1 MVSKVQPF
9 LMFQGEAQAAL
20 DLYMAQFRDARLEV
34 VTRHGPGGPHVEG
47 NIERATLT
55 IAGQTIMVFD
65 SPPVHP
71 FTFTPAISLFVDCD
85 SAEELDRLAA
95 GLGEGGKV
103 FMEAADYGFSR
114 RFTWIGDQFG
124 VSWQLNLA

>member
-20 DLYMAQFRDARLEV
+20 DLYTAQFPDAVLEV
-34 VTRHGPGGPHVEG
+34 TTRHGPGGPGTEG
-47 NIERATLT
+47 DVERATLT
-55 IAGQTIMVFD
+55 VAGQTIMVYD
-65 SPPVHP
+65 SPPVHA
-71 FTFTPAISLFVDCD
+71 FTFTPAISLIVDCD

-103 FMEAADYGFSR
+103 FMAAADYGFSR
-114 RFTWIGDQFG
+114 RFTWIGDRFG
-124 VSWQLNLA
+124 VSWQLNLP